1 MRLWYKRG
9 NCLEKHS
16 KINVNYTHSDNF
28 FATQTEMSTFFAKK
42 LEKFEKQAR
51 TKIKEIKK
59 EDYK

>member
-1 MRLWYKRG
+1 MVCPALIP
-9 NCLEKHS
+9 LML
-16 KINVNYTHSDNF
+16 SDEIQITFRQF